1 VSALMSV
8 DKDAMKERADAMH
21 LLTKTYEMT
30 NISSVWAIVHA
41 ADSDLFIG
49 GKRRE
54 YVLYIDKD
62 RKPRTAILCG
72 ESVVDEPGW

>member
-1 VSALMSV
+1 MSV
-8 DKDAMKERADAMH
+8 IMVDKESMKRRADAFH
-21 LLTKTYEMT
+21 LLTKNYELA
-30 NISSVWAIVHA
+30 NVSSVWLIIHA
-41 ADSDLFIG
+41 ADSDIYIG

-54 YVLYIDKD
+54 YVLYIDND